1 MRSDPRRVAGQE
13 GEAGRAGR
21 SRASPDAWVLL
32 RRALRSGRMWEAG
45 ARSCGPHA
53 PVSTLGRS
61 PGGPPVPCRLSTVYS
76 GDLASS
82 RDSATEIP
90 ESDVRLGAVDA
101 PRITTPLLA
110 GFLLGGDQ
118 KRGAVTAED
127 AHVEVW
133 AGRTLR
139 ESGGGRG
146 FVERRATC
154 QVTRGARGHTWGNRF
169 ASQRA
174 PSVLTVTFLT
184 CVSVILVQDHRAE
197 LSRPARGPCGSLRL

>member
-1 MRSDPRRVAGQE
+1 MLIKAKGVKALARGDVDPGWRSRDYVRSGPRRDAGQE

-21 SRASPDAWVLL
+21 SRASPDARVLL

-61 PGGPPVPCRLSTVYS
+61 PGGPPVPCRLSTVYL

-82 RDSATEIP
+82 RDLATEIP
-90 ESDVRLGAVDA
+90 ESDVCLGAVDA

-110 GFLLGGDQ
+110 GFLLGGDR

-139 ESGGGRG
+139 GSGGGRG

-169 ASQRA
+169 AR
-174 PSVLTVTFLT
+174 
-184 CVSVILVQDHRAE
+184 
-197 LSRPARGPCGSLRL
+197 

>member
-1 MRSDPRRVAGQE
+1 MTREGTPARRGRREGRDVRGHLPTPGSSCDVRYGQAGCGKPERGPAGHTCPCLPRG
-13 GEAGRAGR
+13 
-21 SRASPDAWVLL
+21 
-32 RRALRSGRMWEAG
+32 G
-45 ARSCGPHA
+45 AQ
-53 PVSTLGRS
+53 
-61 PGGPPVPCRLSTVYS
+61 GGPSVPCRLSTVYS

-110 GFLLGGDQ
+110 GFLLGGDR

-133 AGRTLR
+133 AGWTLR

-174 PSVLTVTFLT
+174 PSVLTVTFLSS
-184 CVSVILVQDHRAE
+184 VSVIPVQDHRAE